1 VAASRLRVARR
12 AQGALKAALGTPRVM
27 LSEADD
33 GALTAALAQVDS
45 VAEKLEA
52 DVARCGDRW

>member
-1 VAASRLRVARR
+1 
-12 AQGALKAALGTPRVM
+12 M

-33 GALTAALAQVDS
+33 GALTAALARVDS
-45 VAEKLEA
+45 VVEKLAA